1 MTKKYFPLLFLLMF
15 RGYGFSQ
22 TSYQS
27 AEDQPGKFKTYVPKG
42 YFIHTV
48 LEGDLNLDPY
58 NDALMIL
65 AQEGEDSLSN
75 TENPLAR
82 KVYLLTGKKDGTYRI
97 EAENEAAIYHY
108 RYDWNFPESL
118 AAVSLDKGIFT
129 FSFYGGM
136 RTRWYR
142 DISFHYS
149 TEKKLWYLISDIS
162 GTFDAL
168 EEDESL
174 ETEKRLFEKDF
185 GFVNFTEFDILQ
197 IIGHKKAC
205 GHQCRLILSIKLSL
219 NPPTPVL
226 LLLP

>member
-27 AEDQPGKFKTYVPKG
+27 AEDQPGKFKAYVPSG
-42 YFIHTV
+42 YYIVSLT
-48 LEGDLNLDPY
+48 EGDLNLDPW
-58 NDALMIL
+58 NDAIL
-65 AQEGEDSLSN
+65 ILGQNGEDSLSGYDN
-75 TENPLAR
+75 QMKRKCMLFTGNAKKTYDLACENYNVIYYYMYDANFR
-82 KVYLLTGKKDGTYRI
+82 
-97 EAENEAAIYHY
+97 EA
-108 RYDWNFPESL
+108 L
-118 AAVSLDKGIFT
+118 AAVSLDKGVFT
-129 FSFYGGM
+129 LSFYGGM

-185 GFVNFTEFDILQ
+185 GFVNFTEFDIY
-197 IIGHKKAC
+197 K
-205 GHQCRLILSIKLSL
+205 
-219 NPPTPVL
+219 
-226 LLLP
+226 